1 MHVERVIDRDRHFIH
16 TTITGGITLPE
27 IREDMVRLAADPHYS
42 PDMPGI
48 VDMRNAK
55 VNLSSDEIRQLTD
68 ALKQS
73 PRVVSHTRRAL
84 LVGSELAFGIYRIFA
99 AMAAEGRTDYRVFR
113 EEQAARDWLDE
124 LILNRRTGR
133 V

>member
-1 MHVERVIDRDRHFIH
+1 MRIERVIDQERYFIH
-16 TTITGGITLPE
+16 TTITGEITLPE

-55 VNLSSDEIRQLTD
+55 VNLSSNEIRQLTD
-68 ALKQS
+68 SLKQS
-73 PRVVSHTRRAL
+73 PRVVSNTRRAL
-84 LVGSELAFGIYRIFA
+84 LVGSDLAFGIYRMFV
-99 AMAAEGRTDYRVFR
+99 AMAENGRTDYRVFR

-124 LILNRRTGR
+124 LILKRRMDPM
-133 V
+133 